1 MSFSCNPFTFSCKK
15 FSEKEFGDPK
25 LQHDAKVKLEPAQI
39 KTENSISIWLTEHQI
54 RKNIK
59 SKTT

>member
-1 MSFSCNPFTFSCKK
+1 MQKVLGKK
-15 FSEKEFGDPK
+15 FGSRK

-54 RKNIK
+54 RKNINLK
-59 SKTT
+59 AL